1 MSTLLYSLLIACDL
15 SEATKGVSSTVV
27 GGTIEVTKGAM
38 GGV

>member
-15 SEATKGVSSTVV
+15 SEATKGV